1 MQRQELLHIVLAELV
16 AALMLIW
23 LAVEAVYHENAFELL
38 ASAVVICCISARLI
52 YFIVS
57 FLYVLEV
64 IILLHSIACLSHTG
78 QCCISELLVLKAFQ
92 FCIPNQVHFHLSLD
106 ACAP

>member
-57 FLYVLEV
+57 FLMSWRSSYCFTVLPGYLTLINV
-64 IILLHSIACLSHTG
+64 TYLS
-78 QCCISELLVLKAFQ
+78 
-92 FCIPNQVHFHLSLD
+92 
-106 ACAP
+106 